1 MVLDLNLIWTLSVG
15 QYLGHLVLHGTVY
28 KMNLTSTEILSGNN
42 LRKSYGNKEIV
53 KGISINVKRG
63 EVVGLLGPNGAG
75 KTTTFYMIT
84 GMIRPNSGEVKLDE
98 TNITNLPMY
107 QRAREGIGYLAQE
120 PSVFTKLSV
129 EDNLK
134 LVLEMTTLTI
144 EEQAQRLEKL
154 LDDFS
159 ISHIRKSK
167 AYNLSGGERRRT
179 EIARA
184 LVMEPKFILLD
195 EPFAGIDPIAVEDIQ
210 QIIFDLK
217 SRNIGVLITDH
228 NVRETLTITD
238 RAYLLYE
245 GDILKSGSVREL
257 TEDEETRRLYLGSKF
272 KMDFTDA

>member
-1 MVLDLNLIWTLSVG
+1 
-15 QYLGHLVLHGTVY
+15 
-28 KMNLTSTEILSGNN
+28 MNLTSTEILSGNN

-134 LVLEMTTLTI
+134 
-144 EEQAQRLEKL
+144 
-154 LDDFS
+154 
-159 ISHIRKSK
+159 
-167 AYNLSGGERRRT
+167 
-179 EIARA
+179 
-184 LVMEPKFILLD
+184 
-195 EPFAGIDPIAVEDIQ
+195 
-210 QIIFDLK
+210 
-217 SRNIGVLITDH
+217 
-228 NVRETLTITD
+228 
-238 RAYLLYE
+238 
-245 GDILKSGSVREL
+245 
-257 TEDEETRRLYLGSKF
+257 
-272 KMDFTDA
+272 

>member
-1 MVLDLNLIWTLSVG
+1 MSIDTNQV
-15 QYLGHLVLHGTVY
+15 
-28 KMNLTSTEILSGNN
+28 LSGVN
-42 LRKSYGNKEIV
+42 LRKTYGDREVV

-84 GMIRPNSGEVKLDE
+84 GMIRPNEGIVKLNGTD
-98 TNITNLPMY
+98 ITKMPMY
-107 QRAREGIGYLAQE
+107 KRARHGIGYLAQE

-129 EDNLK
+129 EDNLR
-134 LVLEMTTLTI
+134 LVLEMTSLTK
-144 EEQAQRLEKL
+144 EEQAQKLEKL

-159 ISHIRKSK
+159 ITHIRKNK

-184 LVMEPKFILLD
+184 LVMEPNFILLD
-195 EPFAGIDPIAVEDIQ
+195 EPFSGIDPIAVEDIQ
-210 QIIFDLK
+210 RIIFDLK

-228 NVRETLTITD
+228 NVRETLSITD
-238 RAYLLYE
+238 RSYLLYE
-245 GDILKSGSVREL
+245 GNILKSGSAREM
-257 TEDEETRRLYLGSKF
+257 TEDEEARRLYLGSKF

>member
-1 MVLDLNLIWTLSVG
+1 MAYKMVLSNT
-15 QYLGHLVLHGTVY
+15 T
-28 KMNLTSTEILSGNN
+28 ILSGNN

-84 GMIRPNSGEVKLDE
+84 GMIRPSCGEVKLDE
-98 TNITNLPMY
+98 TNITSLPMY
-107 QRAREGIGYLAQE
+107 QRARRGIGYLAQE

-129 EDNLK
+129 EDNLR
-134 LVLEMTTLTI
+134 LVLEMTALTK
-144 EEQAQRLEKL
+144 EEQSQRLEKL
-154 LDDFS
+154 LTDFS
-159 ISHIRKSK
+159 IDHIRKSK
-167 AYNLSGGERRRT
+167 AYTLSGGERRRT

-195 EPFAGIDPIAVEDIQ
+195 EPFSGIDPIAVEDIQ

-228 NVRETLTITD
+228 NVRETLSITD

-245 GDILKSGSVREL
+245 GDILKSGSAREL
-257 TEDEETRRLYLGSKF
+257 TEDEEARRLYLGSKF
-272 KMDFTDA
+272 KMDFIDA

>member
-15 QYLGHLVLHGTVY
+15 QYLGHLVLHGMVY

-134 LVLEMTTLTI
+134 LVLEMTTLTK

-154 LDDFS
+154 LDDIS

>member
-1 MVLDLNLIWTLSVG
+1 M
-15 QYLGHLVLHGTVY
+15 VY
-28 KMNLTSTEILSGNN
+28 KMALSKPTILSGIN
-42 LRKSYGNKEIV
+42 LRKSYGNREIV
-53 KGISINVKRG
+53 KGISINVNRG

-98 TNITNLPMY
+98 TNISSLPMY
-107 QRAREGIGYLAQE
+107 QRARRGIGYLAQE

-129 EDNLK
+129 EDNLR
-134 LVLEMTTLTI
+134 LVLEMTDLTK
-144 EEQAQRLEKL
+144 EEQSQRLEKL
-154 LDDFS
+154 LTDFS
-159 ISHIRKSK
+159 IDHIRKSK
-167 AYNLSGGERRRT
+167 AYTLSGGERRRT

-195 EPFAGIDPIAVEDIQ
+195 EPFSGIDPIAVEDIQ

-245 GDILKSGSVREL
+245 GDILKSGSAREL
-257 TEDEETRRLYLGSKF
+257 TEDEEARRLYLGSKF

>member
-1 MVLDLNLIWTLSVG
+1 M
-15 QYLGHLVLHGTVY
+15 VY

-84 GMIRPNSGEVKLDE
+84 GMIRPNSGEVRLDE

-107 QRAREGIGYLAQE
+107 QRARKGIGYLAQE

-134 LVLEMTTLTI
+134 LVLEMTTLTK

-167 AYNLSGGERRRT
+167 AYTLSGGERRRT

-210 QIIFDLK
+210 QIIFNVEDKLSGINPYNINISVNNNKLFYDYIPYRNLVSANINQELEPGLQNLK
-217 SRNIGVLITDH
+217 IEIFD
-228 NVRETLTITD
+228 NVGNKKSMNGEFI
-238 RAYLLYE
+238 
-245 GDILKSGSVREL
+245 ILDK
-257 TEDEETRRLYLGSKF
+257 
-272 KMDFTDA
+272 

>member
-1 MVLDLNLIWTLSVG
+1 LSID
-15 QYLGHLVLHGTVY
+15 
-28 KMNLTSTEILSGNN
+28 TSQVLSGVN
-42 LRKSYGNKEIV
+42 LRKTYGDREVV

-84 GMIRPNSGEVKLDE
+84 GMIRPNEGTVKLNGTD
-98 TNITNLPMY
+98 ITKMPMY
-107 QRAREGIGYLAQE
+107 KRARHGIGYLAQE

-129 EDNLK
+129 EDNLR
-134 LVLEMTTLTI
+134 LVLEMTSLTK
-144 EEQAQRLEKL
+144 EEQAQKLEKL

-159 ISHIRKSK
+159 ITHIRKNK
-167 AYNLSGGERRRT
+167 AFNLSGGERRRT

-184 LVMEPKFILLD
+184 LVMEPNFILLD
-195 EPFAGIDPIAVEDIQ
+195 EPFSGIDPIAVEDIQ

-228 NVRETLTITD
+228 NVRETLSITD
-238 RAYLLYE
+238 RSYLLYE
-245 GDILKSGSVREL
+245 GDILKSGSAREM
-257 TEDEETRRLYLGSKF
+257 TEDEEARRLYLGSKF

>member
-1 MVLDLNLIWTLSVG
+1 MVLDSNQIWILSVG
-15 QYLGHLVLHGTVY
+15 KFPDHLALHGTAY
-28 KMNLTSTEILSGNN
+28 NMILSDSAILSGNN

-84 GMIRPNSGEVKLDE
+84 GMIRPDSGEVRLDE
-98 TNITNLPMY
+98 SNITNFPMY
-107 QRAREGIGYLAQE
+107 KRAREGIGYLAQE

-134 LVLEMTTLTI
+134 LVLEMTSLNKD
-144 EEQAQRLEKL
+144 EQSQRLEKL

-167 AYNLSGGERRRT
+167 AYTLSGGERRRT

-195 EPFAGIDPIAVEDIQ
+195 EPFSGIDPIAVEDIQ

-245 GDILKSGSVREL
+245 GDILKSGSAREL
-257 TEDEETRRLYLGSKF
+257 TDDEEARRLYLGSKF